1 MVARTN
7 IDDLTQL
14 SASPGL
20 RALRRALGRIQSSET
35 AAGLAFLSPALL
47 SLLFLRIYPT
57 ISAISASFHHAS
69 LLLGGSSRWVG
80 LENYRF
86 LAGSPTFG
94 RSVLTT
100 LEFVAAT
107 VCIQTVLA
115 LGIAV
120 LFTQQVR
127 GERLWRALVFL
138 PTTIPV
144 AVSTVVWGIAFRPD
158 GVLNAVLG
166 ALGIA
171 RQPFLTSSQQAL
183 LSIIV
188 LVSWVGVGYWT
199 IFLIAGLREIPTE
212 YREAAA
218 VDGAGPARTFFGIVL
233 PLLRRPLAF
242 VIVANTIANFL
253 VFAPSQILTRGG
265 PANATRVVLY
275 DIYSQ
280 AYQVGDRG
288 LASAEIVLLMVILL
302 AIVTVQFRFLLSESR

>member
-1 MVARTN
+1 VTSIEDVTR
-7 IDDLTQL
+7 L
-14 SASPGL
+14 SASLGP
-20 RALRRALGRIQSSET
+20 RALRRTLGRIRSSAT
-35 AAGLAFLSPALL
+35 AVGLAFLSPALL

-69 LLLGGSSRWVG
+69 LLLGTSSRWVG
-80 LENYRF
+80 LDNYRF
-86 LAGSPTFG
+86 LVHSPAFA

-100 LEFVAAT
+100 LEFVAVT
-107 VCIQTVLA
+107 VAIQTVLA

-120 LFTQQVR
+120 LFTQGVR
-127 GERLWRALVFL
+127 GERLWRSLVFL
-138 PTTIPV
+138 PTTIPI

-183 LSIIV
+183 LSIVV

-218 VDGAGPARTFFGIVL
+218 VDGAGPMKTFFGIVL
-233 PLLRRPLAF
+233 PLLRRPLVF
-242 VIVANTIANFL
+242 VVVANTIANFL

-265 PANATRVVLY
+265 PDNATRVILF

-288 LASAEIVLLMVILL
+288 LASAEIVLFLILLL
-302 AIVTVQFRFLLSESR
+302 AIVAAQFRFLLRHSG